1 VKISVVIPLFNKRY
15 TILRAIQSV
24 MNQTVL
30 PHEIVIVND
39 GSSDGSEK
47 LVDGLLNP
55 LVRLLHQ
62 SNNGVSAARNKGVA
76 NAKGNWIALLDAD
89 DEWNKDQLHQY
100 DELIKNN
107 PEAKMVATSY
117 FLGNVNGEK
126 VPIVLNRINLSG
138 TGLLK
143 NYFEV
148 ATHSSP
154 PVFSSAVCL
163 HKNSL
168 LSIGGFPEGI
178 ASGED
183 LLTWARMAAKFPIAY
198 SLNHGATFWQ
208 DEAHTY
214 GRKPNRVPDPNDAVG
229 RALRLLLTNTNEP
242 SRMQL
247 KKYVA
252 HWYKMRASIYLRL
265 GNRSASKEI
274 FKSLRLNPSNRKVY
288 FYLVVLLLPVTYRN
302 SFFKRLS
309 KS

>member
-1 VKISVVIPLFNKRY
+1 VKISVVIPLYNKRS

-24 MNQTVL
+24 MNQTLL

-39 GSSDGSEK
+39 GSGDGSEK
-47 LVDGLLNP
+47 LVEALSNP

-62 SNNGVSAARNKGVA
+62 SNNGVSAARNKGIA
-76 NAKGNWIALLDAD
+76 CAKGDWIALLDAD
-89 DEWNKDQLHQY
+89 DEWNEDQLQQY
-100 DELIKNN
+100 QELVRKNT
-107 PEAKMVATSY
+107 EAKLVATSY
-117 FLGNVNGEK
+117 FLGNVSGVK
-126 VPIVLNRINLSG
+126 IPIVLNRIDLSD
-138 TGLLK
+138 TGLLR

-148 ATHSSP
+148 ATYSSP

-168 LSIGGFPEGI
+168 LHIGGFPEGI

-214 GRKPNRVPDPNDAVG
+214 GQKPNRVPDPNDKVG
-229 RALRLLLTNTNEP
+229 GALKLLLINTNEP
-242 SRMQL
+242 LRTQL

-274 FKSLRLNPSNRKVY
+274 FKSLRYNPSNHKLY
-288 FYLVVLLLPVTYRN
+288 FYFVVLLLPVTYRN
-302 SFFKRLS
+302 SFFKHLS